1 MMSLQT
7 IRVAAVRKQNPRGFG
22 GAIFTGKQIADD
34 GSMLD
39 AKTYLVVCAA
49 GKVLAGQRVEP
60 GQWWR
65 VAGDAKSRVLDVEG
79 FRITER
85 QLNAQT
91 AVLLRP
97 SGEHLV
103 TLLAENP
110 EFDGIGLVKAR
121 KCWERFGGR
130 LYEIL
135 DSGDVESLSTVL
147 TRRCAEKAVAA
158 WSIYGDAET
167 LQWLQKHGFAV
178 GLGRKVIEFFGEETS
193 AKIEEDPYRLLSFSG
208 SWFNV
213 DAMALDRFKIDL
225 DDPRRLRGAIEE
237 ACYRLFVEGHTVAD
251 RGTLMRF
258 TGELLK
264 KDASAAKWYAI
275 IAKSLDEGLTNG
287 SFVIAENCI
296 QPLGARVM
304 ETVVADAVAT
314 RITTES
320 STQLLSTDA
329 VQEILTD
336 YEAIEGISLSAE
348 QREAVLAACHKSF
361 VCITGGAGVG
371 KTTVLKA
378 LYRVYD
384 KTGHRIVQLAL
395 AGRAAKRMHEASGRT
410 ATTIASF
417 LRSFKEGD
425 LDGPAVL
432 VIDEASM
439 VDIIAMSQIC
449 EVIPA
454 HVRLVLVGDPN
465 QLMPIGPGLVLHTLV
480 SIPEVPVTE
489 LTVVKRYGDRIR
501 EAASSIRS
509 GIWPTLGRDPNG
521 DISFLPRDW
530 ADGGIAEFVVELY
543 RQDPKNTQILSSSRI
558 GPGGTKRLNELCQAA
573 LTAKCE
579 PLLVWNAAN
588 DCHEHT
594 GLHLGDVL
602 LCTRNLWDRGLQN
615 GSLGRLL
622 EIEAEPRLL
631 TDDDG
636 NDAGYALAWVEW
648 DDGVRRPLFAD
659 MLDDLELGYAITV
672 HKAQG
677 SQWPRVIV
685 AVSGNRLLDRTL
697 LYTAATRAQRQ
708 VILVG
713 DEAAARRAT
722 ISQPRAVGRRVNLDK
737 ALERLLGES
746 HKPREPQRHF
756 DLGVSVPRWLPAFPR
771 P

>member
-1 MMSLQT
+1 MMSSQT
-7 IRVAAVRKQNPRGFG
+7 IRVTAVRKQNPRGFG

-39 AKTYLVVCAA
+39 ARTYLVVRAS
-49 GKVLAGQRVEP
+49 GKILAGQRVEP

-65 VAGDAKSRVLDVEG
+65 VTGDMQSRVLEVER

-85 QLNAQT
+85 QISAQN

-121 KCWERFGGR
+121 KCWERFGER

-167 LQWLQKHGFAV
+167 LQWLQKHGFPV
-178 GLGRKVIEFFGEETS
+178 GLGRKVIEFFGQETS

-208 SWFNV
+208 SWSDV

-237 ACYRLFVEGHTVAD
+237 ACYRLFGEGHTVAD
-251 RGTLMRF
+251 RATLMRF
-258 TGELLK
+258 AGDLLK
-264 KDASAAKWYAI
+264 NEASAAKWHEI

-287 SFVIAENCI
+287 SFVIAEDCI

-304 ETVVADAVAT
+304 ETVVANAVAI
-314 RITTES
+314 RITTEF
-320 STQLLSTDA
+320 STQLLSADA
-329 VQEILTD
+329 VQEILTE
-336 YEAIEGISLSAE
+336 YESIEGISLSAE
-348 QREAVLAACHKSF
+348 QREAILAACHKSF

-378 LYRVYD
+378 LYGVYD
-384 KTGHRIVQLAL
+384 RSGHRIVQLAL

-417 LRSFKEGD
+417 LRSFGEGD
-425 LDGPAVL
+425 LSGPSVL

-449 EVIPA
+449 DVIPA

-489 LTVVKRYGDRIR
+489 LTVVKRFGDRIR

-521 DISFLPRDW
+521 DILFLPSDRTDEE
-530 ADGGIAEFVVELY
+530 IAELVVKLY
-543 RQDPKNTQILSSSRI
+543 QQDPKNTQILSSSRI

-573 LTAKCE
+573 LTAKSE
-579 PLLVWNAAN
+579 PLLVWNASD

-615 GSLGRLL
+615 GSLGRLV
-622 EIEAEPRLL
+622 EIEVEPRLL

-636 NDAGYALAWVEW
+636 NEAGYALAWVEW
-648 DDGVRRPLFAD
+648 DDGVRRPLFAE
-659 MLDDLELGYAITV
+659 MLDDIELGYAITV

-685 AVSGNRLLDRTL
+685 AVTGNRLLDRTL

-713 DEAAARRAT
+713 DETAARRAT
-722 ISQPRAVGRRVNLDK
+722 ISQPRAAGRRVNLDK
-737 ALERLLGES
+737 AVERLLHES
-746 HKPREPQRHF
+746 HNPPEPQRRF
-756 DLGVSVPRWLPAFPR
+756 EFAKS
-771 P
+771 